1 MCRWCPPLIPASN
14 THLVAES
21 LNISLRELLAL
32 AELLDPSVDFMLH
45 HGVILYFVVLELEEV
60 VEKMKD

>member
-1 MCRWCPPLIPASN
+1 MSRGCPPLIPASN

-32 AELLDPSVDFMLH
+32 AELLDPGVDFVLH
-45 HGVILYFVVLELEEV
+45 HGLFYFVVMEVGEV
-60 VEKMKD
+60 VVKMKD